1 METRKHLDYLRDWLI
16 GENVGILMEIYRRKA
31 RLRKSQAQMNNRLL
45 KAAGRHILSTMMKN
59 MNSVRTTEYY

>member
-16 GENVGILMEIYRRKA
+16 GENVGILMEIYRRKI

-45 KAAGRHILSTMMKN
+45 KAAGRHILSIMMKN
-59 MNSVRTTEYY
+59 MNSVRTIEYY